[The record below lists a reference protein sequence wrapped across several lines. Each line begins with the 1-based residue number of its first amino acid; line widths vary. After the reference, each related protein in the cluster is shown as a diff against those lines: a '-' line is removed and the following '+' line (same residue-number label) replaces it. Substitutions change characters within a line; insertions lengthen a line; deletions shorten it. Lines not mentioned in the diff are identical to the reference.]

1 MAGHPDPVPT
11 RDRLLALIV
20 VLCWGLNFPAIHLS
34 LEQFPPFFLV
44 ALRFALL
51 AIPTVLFV
59 PRPQVPW
66 RWLLGYGLGF
76 GVLQFAFLYL
86 AMDTG
91 MPTGLASL
99 VLQSSA
105 PFTVLI
111 AGVWLRERITGRQAL
126 GIGIAVA
133 GLAGIALVRAGG
145 GAQAGVLPVLLTLC
159 GGLGWAFGNVCSRQ
173 ARTTEPL
180 RFMLWMSVVPPL
192 PMLALSLL
200 VDGPAAIGRSLTT
213 LTTGTA
219 VWALVGLAFTVLIAT
234 VVGSGIWTSLL
245 ARHPSSVVA
254 PFSLLVPVVG
264 FASSW
269 LAFDERPA
277 PAELVLG
284 AVIIAGVLI
293 ASAPGRAARALRS
306 RSQDPDSAP
315 SHDPRVRDSRTQ
327 HPDSAPGVP
336 TEPVAADDPPAAHEP
351 EPGQPRDTRAPQ
363 PVGTTSAVAS
373 AAMPSPRPVSPSPSV
388 VVADTAT

>member
-1 MAGHPDPVPT
+1 MPT

-133 GLAGIALVRAGG
+133 GLAGIALVRAAG
-145 GAQAGVLPVLLTLC
+145 GAQAGLLPVLLTLC

-219 VWALVGLAFTVLIAT
+219 AWALAGLAFTVLIAT

-264 FASSW
+264 FVSSW

-284 AVIIAGVLI
+284 AVIITGVLI

-315 SHDPRVRDSRTQ
+315 SRAPRAPGSRTQ
-327 HPDSAPGVP
+327 DPDSAPGHP
-336 TEPVAADDPPAAHEP
+336 TDPVASDEP
-351 EPGQPRDTRAPQ
+351 EPGPPHDTRAPQ
-363 PVGTTSAVAS
+363 PVATTSAVAS